1 MRRRGRRWSVAGLV
15 LGLVLLLALAVAL
28 AALLDRSEEPPQA
41 EPTEHPA
48 TLSCHRYGMDMDV
61 PVRRREAAEERGLF
75 GADLFGSG
83 QRTQD
88 RFDLG
93 FEHDGVTSGY
103 HVLAQGVDWSRP
115 VGVVFR
121 LHGDGAWEF
130 ESPEYNVSCL
140 AEVARAHNM
149 ILVVPRTPDRSGD
162 ATWWEEREPNAAWF
176 RALVEERLLADY
188 DIDRSRTW
196 LTGYSGGAQ
205 LIGQELLADHVDL
218 VPGGGAILLG
228 GGQGPRGAEA
238 EPTRSQLRGLRLHW
252 DVGRDDD
259 GTDPRAT
266 FDALGAARHGHRW
279 YERAGYDNVSLR
291 VREGVD
297 HFELPD
303 VRILDEVLT
312 EAEEAAGG
320 TGGSAGGG
328 AG

>member
-1 MRRRGRRWSVAGLV
+1 MRRRRRRGVVAVLV
-15 LGLVLLLALAVAL
+15 LGLVLALAVAL
-28 AALLDRSEEPPQA
+28 AALLDRPEQPPQA
-41 EPTEHPA
+41 GTPEEPETV
-48 TLSCHRYGMDMDV
+48 SCQRYGMDMDV
-61 PVRRREAAEERGLF
+61 PVRRREAAEDRGLL
-75 GADLFGSG
+75 GADLFGPG
-83 QRTQD
+83 EQTRD
-88 RFDLG
+88 RFDLS
-93 FEHDGVTSGY
+93 FEHDGVSSGY

-162 ATWWEEREPNAAWF
+162 ATWWEERELNAEWF

-205 LIGQELLADHVDL
+205 LIGRELLADHVDL

-228 GGQGPRGAEA
+228 GGQGPRDAES

-252 DVGRDDD
+252 DVGREDD

-266 FDALGAARHGHRW
+266 FDALAAARDGYRW

-312 EAEEAAGG
+312 EAEE
-320 TGGSAGGG
+320 G
-328 AG
+328 AGESTGDGAG